1 KSAGKELSSIVVQ
14 GNSITFKL
22 KKAVGDFGYTV
33 AEPTTVPIPKAQD
46 NGIQYDSRPFSSGP
60 YKIDVYKR
68 GKSLTLVRN
77 PHWSKATDNVRNAYP
92 DRVVC
97 SFGLD
102 PTTIDQRLI
111 ADSAQ
116 DQSAIDLDTSLAP
129 ESIPQ
134 AEANPAVKA
143 RTIRGLD
150 GYLRYLAINTSKV
163 KDLKVRQ
170 AIEYAVN
177 KETYRTAR
185 GGKSAGDYATTI
197 MTPLLPGYNK
207 YDLYKAPPQGD
218 PAKAKQLLQEAGVSL
233 PLKMTLATTNVGKGV
248 TTGVALQSALK
259 RAGIEVNIQQISPD
273 VYYTTIG
280 DTSKMPELAF
290 TSWGPDWPSGS
301 TVIPPLFD
309 GRQIKPQGNNDI
321 SMFNDPTLNAEMD
334 RINAITDIKKQ
345 APEWGKL
352 DKKIMEQAPI
362 VPLIYN
368 AGIQLHGS
376 KVRGAYL
383 HAYYG
388 EWDMVSLSV
397 A

>member
-1 KSAGKELSSIVVQ
+1 LDSIVVQ

-33 AEPTTVPIPKAQD
+33 AEPTTAPIPKAKD
-46 NGIQYDSRPFSSGP
+46 TGIQYDSRPFSSGP

-77 PHWSKATDNVRNAYP
+77 PNWSKATDKVRNAYP
-92 DRVVC
+92 DKVVC
-97 SFGLD
+97 TFGLD

-116 DQSAIDLDTSLAP
+116 DQTAVDFDTTLAP

-134 AEANPAVKA
+134 AENNPSVKS

-150 GYLRYLAINTSKV
+150 GYLRYLAINVDKV
-163 KDLKVRQ
+163 KNLKVRQ

-207 YDLYKAPPQGD
+207 YDLYKAPPTGD
-218 PAKAKQLLQEAGVSL
+218 PAKAKQLLQEAGVTL
-233 PLKMTLATTNVGKGV
+233 PLKMTLDTTNVGKGV
-248 TTGVALQSALK
+248 TAAVAVQSALK
-259 RAGIEVNIQQISPD
+259 RAGIDVNIQQISPD

-280 DTSKMPELAF
+280 FTSKMPELAF

-309 GRQIKPQGNNDI
+309 GRQIKPEGNNDI
-321 SMFNDPTLNAEMD
+321 SMFNDPTLNSEMD
-334 RINAITDIKKQ
+334 RINAITDLKKQ